1 MADAVQPGL
10 TPEELELSNALI
22 AVAIEHNAPD
32 VNVASAASAL
42 LAGALCGMLGLGGED
57 TPPEEYNEYA
67 GYLHGRIEEFAL
79 SLIAEITAPEVQSN

>member
-1 MADAVQPGL
+1 MADDVQPGL

-42 LAGALCGMLGLGGED
+42 LAGAICGMLGLGGDD
-57 TPPEEYNEYA
+57 TSPEEYNEFA
-67 GYLHGRIEEFAL
+67 GFFHARIEEFAL
-79 SLIAEITAPEVQSN
+79 SLMAEATAPGTN

>member
-1 MADAVQPGL
+1 MADEVQPGL

-42 LAGALCGMLGLGGED
+42 LAGAICGMLGFGSED
-57 TPPEEYNEYA
+57 TPPEEYNEAAAYI
-67 GYLHGRIEEFAL
+67 HGRIEEFAL
-79 SLIAEITAPEVQSN
+79 ALMAEITTGPAEVN